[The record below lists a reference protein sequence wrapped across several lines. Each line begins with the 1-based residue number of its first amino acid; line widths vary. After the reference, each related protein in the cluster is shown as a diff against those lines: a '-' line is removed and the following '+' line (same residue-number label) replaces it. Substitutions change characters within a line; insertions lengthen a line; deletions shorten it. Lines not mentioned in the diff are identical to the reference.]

1 MLRFVLRK
9 MINKKWMVCALLIG
23 NILLIGITCSNPMYT
38 QAILQRTLTR
48 SLARTLSEKNSYP
61 GTITVR
67 ANTSIARNPEILA
80 TDETVKAMPGT
91 FGVEALEV
99 VSHFF
104 VNNCRMESTLEREV
118 ISGKNIAVGTL
129 SGLEAHSSVVM
140 GRRMSDDA
148 DADGVIEAMVSER
161 ALIEQNLMLDEV
173 LELGNITDENENPV
187 RVKVVGVFTNSRSD
201 DAYWVRT
208 PSGYSA
214 ELLIPE
220 AQFTRLFM
228 TEGRMNYSLNGL
240 WYVLLDYTRFTTDNA
255 QAIYDTAQ
263 AYTEQFKQASYN
275 GYRDSFSA
283 TLADY
288 LKTEKQVRVTLLV
301 LQAPIFVLLAAFIF
315 MVSRQMLE
323 MEQAEIA
330 VIKSRGASRRQ
341 LLSIYLIES
350 GVLAFLGLCAG
361 VPLGFFLTQVLGS
374 SNAFLEFVKRTSLD
388 VRLDKTVWLYALGAA
403 LFSVAAMVLPVFRYS
418 RVTIVAQKQ
427 KKHRSQTP
435 FWQKAFLDVIALGVS
450 LYGLYTFNNQR
461 DALAQRVLEGASL
474 DPLLFL
480 SSSLF
485 MIGAGLFA
493 VRLIPAL
500 VYVIFRLFRKWWSPA
515 LYVSYLRVLRTRS
528 QQSFIMVFLIMTIA
542 LGVFNADAA
551 RTINSGEENNI
562 RYATGA
568 DLVLQEQ
575 WASNEDQVAEDPS
588 LELVYTEP
596 DFGRYQTLEG
606 ARSVTRVLRA
616 SDITVSLSGGTLKNV
631 DLMGIHTREFG
642 ETAWFDESLLP
653 RPWHEY
659 LNALA
664 QNSRAVLLSKNF
676 RDQYGY
682 HIGDSVNYRNKNG
695 DSMRGIVYG
704 FVDYWPAYQRYT
716 YSKGNDGVYK
726 QTEHFLIVA
735 NLSQLQAQWGVT
747 PYEVWIK
754 TNGSSQF
761 IYDFAQENGVEYLT
775 FKDVAE
781 QLVEKKND
789 PIFQGTNGILT
800 VGFIVVLL
808 LCMVGFLIYW
818 VLSIRSRALQFGIF
832 RAMGMSMREILT
844 MLINE
849 HFYISALS
857 IAVGVLV
864 GEMTSRLYMPLIQMA
879 YAASDSSLPLRVVSE
894 AGDLGRILLIVG
906 VLLAVCLAVLGTLI
920 SRMKIAQALKLGED

>member
-1 MLRFVLRK
+1 M
-9 MINKKWMVCALLIG
+9 
-23 NILLIGITCSNPMYT
+23 
-38 QAILQRTLTR
+38 
-48 SLARTLSEKNSYP
+48 
-61 GTITVR
+61 
-67 ANTSIARNPEILA
+67 
-80 TDETVKAMPGT
+80 
-91 FGVEALEV
+91 
-99 VSHFF
+99 
-104 VNNCRMESTLEREV
+104 
-118 ISGKNIAVGTL
+118 
-129 SGLEAHSSVVM
+129 
-140 GRRMSDDA
+140 
-148 DADGVIEAMVSER
+148 
-161 ALIEQNLMLDEV
+161 
-173 LELGNITDENENPV
+173 
-187 RVKVVGVFTNSRSD
+187 
-201 DAYWVRT
+201 
-208 PSGYSA
+208 
-214 ELLIPE
+214 
-220 AQFTRLFM
+220 
-228 TEGRMNYSLNGL
+228 
-240 WYVLLDYTRFTTDNA
+240 
-255 QAIYDTAQ
+255 
-263 AYTEQFKQASYN
+263 
-275 GYRDSFSA
+275 
-283 TLADY
+283 
-288 LKTEKQVRVTLLV
+288 
-301 LQAPIFVLLAAFIF
+301 
-315 MVSRQMLE
+315 
-323 MEQAEIA
+323 
-330 VIKSRGASRRQ
+330 
-341 LLSIYLIES
+341 
-350 GVLAFLGLCAG
+350 
-361 VPLGFFLTQVLGS
+361 
-374 SNAFLEFVKRTSLD
+374 
-388 VRLDKTVWLYALGAA
+388 
-403 LFSVAAMVLPVFRYS
+403 
-418 RVTIVAQKQ
+418 
-427 KKHRSQTP
+427 
-435 FWQKAFLDVIALGVS
+435 
-450 LYGLYTFNNQR
+450 
-461 DALAQRVLEGASL
+461 LEGASL

-500 VYVIFRLFRKWWSPA
+500 VFVVFRLFRKWWSPA

-551 RTINSGEENNI
+551 RTINSGEEDNI

-588 LELVYTEP
+588 LELVYNEP

-606 ARSVTRVLRA
+606 AKSVTRVLRA

-653 RPWHEY
+653 RPWNEY

-695 DSMRGIVYG
+695 DSMRGVVYG
-704 FVDYWPAYQRYT
+704 FVDYWPTYQRYT
-716 YSKGNDGVYK
+716 YSKGNDGVYR

-747 PYEVWIK
+747 PYEVWMK
-754 TNGSSQF
+754 TDGSSQF

-857 IAVGVLV
+857 IAVGVFV
-864 GEMTSRLYMPLIQMA
+864 GELTSRLYMPLIQMA

-906 VLLAVCLAVLGTLI
+906 VLLAVCLTVLGTLI